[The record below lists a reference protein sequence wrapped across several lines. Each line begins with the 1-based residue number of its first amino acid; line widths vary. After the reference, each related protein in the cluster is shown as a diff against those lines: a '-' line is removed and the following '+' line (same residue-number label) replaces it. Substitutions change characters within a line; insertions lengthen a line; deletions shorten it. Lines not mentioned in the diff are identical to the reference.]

1 MESLRSLMTQFPRAG
16 RLEWLSRRPERH
28 GTVEVVTSLHLTEG
42 KGIEGDHYSA
52 RGGKREV
59 TLFQAEHL
67 PVAAAFC
74 GISSLAPERLRR
86 NLLVSGLNLL
96 ACRQQQLAIGNEVVI
111 ELTGPCAPCS
121 RMERTLG
128 PGGYNALRG
137 HGGMT
142 ARIMRGGV
150 IQLGDRVTV
159 VPTTRNSAQG
169 QLFQTP

>member
-1 MESLRSLMTQFPRAG
+1 MESLRSLMTHFPYPG

-28 GTVEVVTSLHLTEG
+28 GDIDVKDTLTLIEG
-42 KGIEGDHYSA
+42 RGIGGDHYSA

-67 PVAAAFC
+67 PVVAAFC
-74 GISSLAPERLRR
+74 GMATLAPEQLRR
-86 NLLVSGLNLL
+86 NLVVSGLNLL
-96 ACRQQQLAIGNEVVI
+96 ACRQQQLVIGDDVI
-111 ELTGPCAPCS
+111 LEITGLCAPCS

-142 ARIMRGGV
+142 ARIVQGGIIYRG
-150 IQLGDRVTV
+150 DSVTV
-159 VPTTRNSAQG
+159 IPATTEAAQG
-169 QLFQTP
+169 QLFQHS

>member
-1 MESLRSLMTQFPRAG
+1 MTQFPHIG
-16 RLEWLSRRPERH
+16 RLEWLSRRPQRH
-28 GTVEVVTSLHLTEG
+28 HDIDVMDALTLIEG
-42 KGIEGDHYSA
+42 QGIEGDHYSA

-67 PVAAAFC
+67 PVVAAFC
-74 GISSLAPERLRR
+74 GITELPPEQLRR

-96 ACRQQQLAIGNEVVI
+96 ACRQQQLAIGCDAII
-111 ELTGPCAPCS
+111 EITGPCAPCS
-121 RMERTLG
+121 RMEQTLG

-142 ARIMRGGV
+142 ARIVRSGIIMRG
-150 IQLGDRVTV
+150 DSVTV
-159 VPTTRNSAQG
+159 IPRATESMQG